1 MIKTLKIAL
10 LAVGLYALVGTTS
23 HAQVNFSITVAP
35 PLLPVYE
42 QPLCPEEGFLWTPG
56 YWDYDDGGYYWVT
69 GAWVEPP
76 RIGFLWTPGYWGF
89 NDGFYVFN
97 RGYWGSRVGFYGG
110 VNYGCG
116 YGGYGYGGGAWRGNR
131 FVYNT
136 AVTRVDTRVIHNTY
150 IDRSARERGT
160 ASRASFNGRG
170 GVNVRP
176 TVEQRR
182 FASAQHLAP
191 TSAQVERRQAASRQ
205 EGSRAAANG
214 GRPATLATDRVREP
228 GVDRRTIRQAARAEN
243 GGRDG
248 QLNRREAQRFENR
261 DANVERQ
268 ANRERRVYGGN
279 GLMPEERQL
288 AERRE
293 NRAGREVYQDRQEG
307 RQAQR
312 QERQVYEGGR
322 RAEARQMQHEA
333 AGQQRA
339 QGGQHQAQAQP
350 AQRQER
356 QAERSQGERHEKGQ
370 KRNGQDRQ

>member
-10 LAVGLYALVGTTS
+10 LAVGLCALVGTPS

-42 QPLCPEEGFLWTPG
+42 QPLCPEEGYLWTPG
-56 YWDYDDGGYYWVT
+56 YWDYDDGGYFWVP

-97 RGYWGSRVGFYGG
+97 RGYWGPRVGFYGG

-116 YGGYGYGGGAWRGNR
+116 YGGYGYGGGVWRGSR

-150 IDRSARERGT
+150 IDRSVRERAT

-176 TVEQRR
+176 TAEQRR

-191 TSAQVERRQAASRQ
+191 TRAQVERRQAASRQ
-205 EGSRAAANG
+205 KGARAAANG
-214 GRPATLATDRVREP
+214 GRPATLATDRVR
-228 GVDRRTIRQAARAEN
+228 VNRQATRAEN
-243 GGRDG
+243 NGRDG
-248 QLNRREAQRFENR
+248 QPNRRETQRFENR
-261 DANVERQ
+261 DPNIQRQ
-268 ANRERRVYGGN
+268 TNRERRVNGGN
-279 GLMPEERQL
+279 GLLPEERQL
-288 AERRE
+288 ADRRE
-293 NRAGREVYQDRQEG
+293 RRAGREVYQG
-307 RQAQR
+307 RQDHRQTQR

-322 RAEARQMQHEA
+322 RAEARQMQREA
-333 AGQQRA
+333 
-339 QGGQHQAQAQP
+339 GGQRQFQAQP
-350 AQRQER
+350 PQRQER
-356 QAERSQGERHEKGQ
+356 QAPRGGGERHERGRPHDGQ
-370 KRNGQDRQ
+370 GQQ